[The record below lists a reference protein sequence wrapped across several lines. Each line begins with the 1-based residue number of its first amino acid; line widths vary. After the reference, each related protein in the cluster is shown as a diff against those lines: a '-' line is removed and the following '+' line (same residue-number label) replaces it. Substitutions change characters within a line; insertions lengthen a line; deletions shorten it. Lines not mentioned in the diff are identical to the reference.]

1 MKKNILY
8 IAVLFSLLTTTA
20 VFAGDPKYIIGRED
34 VLAVT
39 VWESPDLSKTVTVEQ
54 DGTIN
59 YGFLG
64 SVPAAGL
71 SPDQLRDQLLKKLA
85 NGYVKNPKV
94 DVSVKEYNSKKIL
107 VFGEVEKPGLYR
119 IKKETPLLELF
130 FLVGG
135 VKPEAKR
142 LTVIRPTEQGDSL
155 LPAGLKANQAK
166 SGESDADHTV
176 HEVDLIALLSK
187 GDLSQNIMI
196 YPGDTIYVAS
206 GTGEK
211 FYVLGQV
218 KNPGPLEWTGEITV
232 LEAIKLAEGPTEQAA
247 LNRII
252 VRKNHKGK
260 QDEVRVNVTEIM
272 RGTKKDDVIIEPETI
287 IIVPRSWV

>member
-1 MKKNILY
+1 MKIKTLVTL
-8 IAVLFSLLTTTA
+8 ALLLLTA
-20 VFAGDPKYIIGRED
+20 SRESSAGDDKYVIGRED
-34 VLAVT
+34 VLVVAV
-39 VWESPDLSKTVTVEQ
+39 WQSPELSKTVTVEQ
-54 DGTIN
+54 DGSID

-64 SVPAAGL
+64 AVPAAGM
-71 SPDQLRDQLLKKLA
+71 SPDQLRDDLAKKLA
-85 NGYVKNPKV
+85 SGYVKDPKV

-119 IKKETPLLELF
+119 LKKEAPLLELF

-135 VKPEAKR
+135 VKPDAKR
-142 LTVIRPTEQGDSL
+142 LTVIRPTEQGDSPM
-155 LPAGLKANQAK
+155 PAALNPEDMA
-166 SGESDADHTV
+166 SDESDAEHTV
-176 HEVDLIALLSK
+176 REVDLIALLSK
-187 GDLSQNIMI
+187 GDLSQNIMV

-218 KNPGPLEWTGEITV
+218 NSPGPIEWTGEITV
-232 LEAIKLAEGPTEQAA
+232 LEAIKLAEGPTDQAA

-252 VRKNHKGK
+252 VRKNHGAR
-260 QDEVRVNVTEIM
+260 QEEIRVNMTEIM
-272 RGTKKDDVIIEPETI
+272 RGTKKDDVLIAPDTV